1 MGVLIPTWQIL
12 IWRIRQVIDDKH
24 LAQRIEKWHSVN
36 FFQISWAQPILAWSF
51 SYITRYG
58 EWYEQPSYEL
68 SQKFAHLPNF
78 PIR

>member
-1 MGVLIPTWQIL
+1 MALSELFSNQLSPTHPSL
-12 IWRIRQVIDDKH
+12 VF
-24 LAQRIEKWHSVN
+24 L
-36 FFQISWAQPILAWSF
+36 L
-51 SYITRYG
+51 ITRCG